1 MLKQRPFVQLV
12 VVFLNNSSYLCNRNS
27 KHNMTFDKI
36 LDNNTLWA
44 VRYDGANANALQ
56 TLFEQWNDP
65 EWLVDFFLANM
76 ADLESYF
83 KITDIN
89 QAIYDTI
96 DDNQR
101 IQCLILD
108 ISPEANLDT
117 IFRPLENSRISEILL
132 GKEKAKIKDRPRHAS
147 WLRIYAIKLE
157 PGCYIITGGA
167 IKLTHTMKEREHT
180 LNELNK
186 MEQVRNYL
194 ISNQAI
200 DADGFVDYLSE
211 L

>member
-1 MLKQRPFVQLV
+1 
-12 VVFLNNSSYLCNRNS
+12 
-27 KHNMTFDKI
+27 MTFDKI
-36 LDNNTLWA
+36 LENDTLWA
-44 VRYDGANANALQ
+44 VHYDHAADNALQ
-56 TLFEQWNDP
+56 TLFSQWNNP
-65 EWLVDFFLANM
+65 EWLVDFFIENM

-108 ISPEANLDT
+108 LSPDADLDK
-117 IFRPLENSRISEILL
+117 IFRPLENSRTSEMLL
-132 GKEKAKIKDRPRHAS
+132 GKEKARIKDRPEHAS

-167 IKLTHTMKEREHT
+167 IKLTRTMQEREHT
-180 LNELNK
+180 LKELDK

-194 ISNQAI
+194 INNQAI
-200 DADGFVDYLSE
+200 DAESFADFLSE
-211 L
+211 LY

>member
-1 MLKQRPFVQLV
+1 
-12 VVFLNNSSYLCNRNS
+12 
-27 KHNMTFDKI
+27 MTFDKI

-44 VRYDGANANALQ
+44 VRYDGMADNALQ
-56 TLFEQWNDP
+56 MLFEQWSNP
-65 EWLVDFFLANM
+65 EWLVDFFLENM

-89 QAIYDTI
+89 QAIFDTI

-108 ISPEANLDT
+108 LSPDADLDQ
-117 IFRPLENSRISEILL
+117 IFRPLENNRTSEMLL
-132 GKEKAKIKDRPRHAS
+132 SKEKARIKDRPQHAS

-167 IKLTHTMKEREHT
+167 IKLTRTMQEREHT

-186 MEQVRNYL
+186 MEQVRNSL
-194 ISNQAI
+194 INNQAI
-200 DADGFVDYLSE
+200 DADGFMDFLSE
-211 L
+211 LQ